1 MERIINKTI
10 ALNILLIYFCTIC
23 IGQNEN
29 EIILKYS
36 LSKKEHEDV
45 FFSIKSFQNR
55 DYHRIIYYDTIYSN
69 IDTLY
74 IILPDDRE
82 ISVQRGLKLYEI
94 AGIHPAKRRFCQY
107 ISYSSEK
114 RVIVLKSNWKTF
126 VFENKKRNKYKLC
139 KVHCE
144 ILF

>member
-23 IGQNEN
+23 IGQNES

-36 LSKKEHEDV
+36 LTKKEYEDV
-45 FFSIKSFQNR
+45 IFSSKCFQGK
-55 DYHRIIYYDTIYSN
+55 DYQSIIYYDTIYSN
-69 IDTLY
+69 LDTLY

-82 ISVQRGLKLYEI
+82 FSVQRGVKLVEI
-94 AGIHPAKRRFCQY
+94 YGITPSKKRFCQY
-107 ISYSSEK
+107 ISYSTEK
-114 RVIVLKSNWKTF
+114 RVIVLKSNWSTF

-139 KVHCE
+139 KVHRE